1 MTNDDPFVEQT
12 IPNFSLTRFFESPR
26 DYRRKQETTSLIFRF
41 ISPPFFANFA
51 NSLTTQSCLSEK
63 PFQPN
68 FPFQI
73 RRRALFPGCTDL
85 EISLRAGRGCLHF
98 FPLQQTGR
106 EENRD
111 HFPAAPLPPVLF
123 VHHAQLTNS
132 NSNANASPS
141 LLLCSL
147 LFNHEN
153 NLPLSLSL
161 FFSPLSIAIE
171 KPRAP
176 LLFSLS
182 RKRMDSRTCSFME
195 YSQERECFALIKNRM
210 ELVSIIDLE
219 STSARLSVIIQTSI
233 IISSWTFYRAIYYGR
248 SPRQSFARSV
258 SLRRF
263 YNPGY
268 VKNVAPSFKVPSQSG
283 H

>member
-1 MTNDDPFVEQT
+1 MQM
-12 IPNFSLTRFFESPR
+12 
-26 DYRRKQETTSLIFRF
+26 
-41 ISPPFFANFA
+41 
-51 NSLTTQSCLSEK
+51 
-63 PFQPN
+63 
-68 FPFQI
+68 
-73 RRRALFPGCTDL
+73 
-85 EISLRAGRGCLHF
+85 H
-98 FPLQQTGR
+98 
-106 EENRD
+106 
-111 HFPAAPLPPVLF
+111 PLP
-123 VHHAQLTNS
+123 
-132 NSNANASPS
+132 

-176 LLFSLS
+176 LLSFLS
-182 RKRMDSRTCSFME
+182 KKRMDSRTCSFME

-219 STSARLSVIIQTSI
+219 STSAPLSVIIQTSI

-268 VKNVAPSFKVPSQSG
+268 VKNVARSFKVPSQSG
-283 H
+283 HWWSSRRKRRWFTKRSEKFQSQSNMKFLISRDLEVWFEEYFYSSLSQESLRNEPPRLSSSRYTIRPFLGDCSRMKGWRI

>member
-1 MTNDDPFVEQT
+1 MQM
-12 IPNFSLTRFFESPR
+12 
-26 DYRRKQETTSLIFRF
+26 
-41 ISPPFFANFA
+41 
-51 NSLTTQSCLSEK
+51 
-63 PFQPN
+63 
-68 FPFQI
+68 
-73 RRRALFPGCTDL
+73 
-85 EISLRAGRGCLHF
+85 H
-98 FPLQQTGR
+98 
-106 EENRD
+106 
-111 HFPAAPLPPVLF
+111 PLP
-123 VHHAQLTNS
+123 
-132 NSNANASPS
+132 

-171 KPRAP
+171 KLRAP
-176 LLFSLS
+176 LLSFLS
-182 RKRMDSRTCSFME
+182 KKRMDSRTCSFME

-268 VKNVAPSFKVPSQSG
+268 VKNVARSFKVPSQNDHWWSKKMIREEEWKIPISIEYEILDFKG
-283 H
+283 FGNLIRGIFLLVVKSREFAKRAPSTLFESLHDSTISRRLFAHERVKNIKGRGGIDFPRIAKLD